1 MALLINQTEIPT
13 NALFSDHEAWAKDRQ
28 QIQSFHAFAA
38 QLTRDGFDCIAHACA
53 SLSIALEYPTIS
65 KSSTS
70 GTIDS
75 PSRRP
80 SGPALKAVV
89 TMAEFWIS
97 QCGEG
102 VHERCKHDGTS
113 ESVRGPLWQGKEGFS
128 ADRYRFW
135 QRRFGE
141 IAEDE
146 GVDDATRELAG
157 RAEVGMR
164 RLEIVVT

>member
-1 MALLINQTEIPT
+1 MLIKQTEIPN

-38 QLTRDGFDCIAHACA
+38 QLTRDGFDCIFRACE
-53 SLSIALEYPTIS
+53 SLSIALEYPTLS
-65 KSSTS
+65 KSSIS
-70 GTIDS
+70 GTSDS

-97 QCGEG
+97 QCGEK
-102 VHERCKHDGTS
+102 VHERCKQDGS
-113 ESVRGPLWQGKEGFS
+113 DGSVRGPLWQGKEGFS

-141 IAEDE
+141 IAGDE
-146 GVDDATRELAG
+146 GVDGATRELAG

-164 RLEIVVT
+164 KLEVVAT